1 MADEQVLRHIHDL
14 VEEEHR
20 LRAGVQDGSLST
32 EDEHTRL
39 RAVGEQLDQ
48 LWDLLRR
55 RRAAR
60 DQGGDPDAVAQRPIS
75 DVESYRQ

>member
-20 LRAGVQDGSLST
+20 LRAGVQNGSLST
-32 EDEHTRL
+32 EEEHTRL
-39 RAVGEQLDQ
+39 RAVEEQLDQ

-60 DQGGDPDAVAQRPIS
+60 DQGGDPDAVAQRPVRE
-75 DVESYRQ
+75 VEGYRQ